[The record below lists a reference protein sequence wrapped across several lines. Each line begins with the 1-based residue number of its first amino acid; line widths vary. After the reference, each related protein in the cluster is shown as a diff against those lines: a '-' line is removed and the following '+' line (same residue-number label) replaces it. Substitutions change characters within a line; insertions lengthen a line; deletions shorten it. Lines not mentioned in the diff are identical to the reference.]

1 MLDHHVLNQLPE
13 NASVADRL
21 PVCREGGQDGTPAV
35 SVGPDAAADD
45 DAGDVNEQFVGG
57 GGGGLD
63 FGNPDRP
70 EVEQLRRGAAAA
82 IRGPR
87 SAINKIF

>member
-35 SVGPDAAADD
+35 SVGPDAAAAADD

-57 GGGGLD
+57 GG
-63 FGNPDRP
+63 P
-70 EVEQLRRGAAAA
+70 
-82 IRGPR
+82 
-87 SAINKIF
+87 